1 MNFKIQEQYVSII
14 YSGRQQWSGTHVFMS
29 YFPVAPGQT
38 RETFDL
44 IQQGSYVFFTALVKQ
59 VIVNFE

>member
-1 MNFKIQEQYVSII
+1 MNFKIQGQYASII
-14 YSGRQQWSGTHVFMS
+14 YSGGQQWSGILVFMS

-44 IQQGSYVFFTALVKQ
+44 IQKGSYGFLQ
-59 VIVNFE
+59 H